1 MSAAVVDLFR
11 YQDAEVRV
19 VVIDD
24 EPWFVA
30 ADVASILDY
39 RMASDMTRSLDPLDR
54 GTRLMRTPS
63 GPQDMAVNDRG
74 DLTVRYP
81 TSRPVVLAD
90 ELRDWLE
97 SQPSERPK
105 PPA

>member
-30 ADVASILDY
+30 ADVA
-39 RMASDMTRSLDPLDR
+39 RHP
-54 GTRLMRTPS
+54 RLPHGVGRT
-63 GPQDMAVNDRG
+63 
-74 DLTVRYP
+74 
-81 TSRPVVLAD
+81 
-90 ELRDWLE
+90 
-97 SQPSERPK
+97 
-105 PPA
+105 